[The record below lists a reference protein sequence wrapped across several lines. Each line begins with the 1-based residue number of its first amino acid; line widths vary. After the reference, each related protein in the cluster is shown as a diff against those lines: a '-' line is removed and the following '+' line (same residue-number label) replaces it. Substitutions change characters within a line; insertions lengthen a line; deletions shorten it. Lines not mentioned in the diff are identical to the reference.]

1 MSAMSA
7 TATGHTNRTPRPLRA
22 FADPRSYKHIAFLLS
37 ALPLAGVWLALLIV
51 LWVFAITPL
60 VVPVLIGASF
70 AVRGAANVEA
80 WLARLLLDD
89 SELILAPSLSPP
101 RAWAILKD
109 RSFWARQAYLV
120 ARMTLGFGIAV
131 GLLSSIGVG
140 IALLLLPAW
149 FWAPHQ
155 AVEFGV
161 GYHVD
166 TFLKALS
173 LAPVGF
179 LILLVSFELL
189 APLARL
195 WRTLC
200 RVLLTSPQQTM
211 SATGAT
217 GGARSA
223 AARGARRALLW
234 HSLSAAGINLFL
246 ILIWALTSHG
256 YFWPIWTILPLG
268 LPLAIHAW
276 VVWANENRSKL
287 QRQKLDHA
295 FALHAGIWGCLLL
308 FLTGVWAASSGPGG
322 YFWPVWPL
330 LGALLAVGAH
340 AAALLM
346 GAGDRSTLTAR
357 ISALETSRA
366 GAVDVQEAELR
377 RIERDLHDGA
387 QARLVALGMS
397 LGMAEQKLAGA
408 TADPDAA
415 RVLLAE
421 ARAGAG
427 EALRELRDL
436 ARGIHPPVLADRGL
450 DAAVRA
456 LAAVSPVKVTVS
468 VSLASRPKAPV
479 ESAAYFVV
487 AESLANAGK
496 HAHAGRVDVRIGVSD
511 GRMTVEIRDD
521 GVGGANANGSGL
533 QGLRRRVEAL
543 DGRLLVVSPPG
554 GPTTVR
560 AELPCE

>member
-1 MSAMSA
+1 MTPSN
-7 TATGHTNRTPRPLRA
+7 GVPRPLSS
-22 FADPRSYKHIAFLLS
+22 FLDPRSYRRLAFLLS
-37 ALPLAGVWLALLIV
+37 ALPLAGVWLVLLIV
-51 LWVFAITPL
+51 LWTFAVTPL
-60 VVPVLIGASF
+60 VVPALIAAGF
-70 AVRGAANVEA
+70 AVRGAASVEA
-80 WLARLLLDD
+80 WLARQLLGV
-89 SELILAPSLSPP
+89 ELTLGPPAAPL
-101 RAWAILKD
+101 RAWSILKD
-109 RSFWARQAYLV
+109 RSFWSRQLYLV
-120 ARMTLGFGIAV
+120 ARITLGFGLAV
-131 GLLSSIGVG
+131 GLLSSICVGV
-140 IALLLLPAW
+140 ALLLLPVW

-155 AVEFGV
+155 AVELGV

-166 TFLKALS
+166 TFPKS
-173 LAPVGF
+173 LALVPVGF

-200 RVLLTSPQQTM
+200 RVLLAAPAQTM
-211 SATGAT
+211 STTAT
-217 GGARSA
+217 RSH
-223 AARGARRALLW
+223 AARRGLMWHALVSGGL
-234 HSLSAAGINLFL
+234 NLFL
-246 ILIWALTSHG
+246 ILIWALTSRSG
-256 YFWPIWTILPLG
+256 DFWPVWTILALG

-276 VVWANENRSKL
+276 VVWVNENRA
-287 QRQKLDHA
+287 RFDGQKLDHA
-295 FALHAGIWGCLLL
+295 FALHAGIWGCLFL
-308 FLTGVWAASSGPGG
+308 FDTGVWAASDPGG

-330 LGALLAVGAH
+330 LLALLAIGAH

-346 GAGDRSTLTAR
+346 GAGDRSALTER
-357 ISALETSRA
+357 ISVLETSRA

-397 LGMAEQKLAGA
+397 LGMAEQKLA
-408 TADPDAA
+408 TADPEAA
-415 RVLLAE
+415 RELLAE

-436 ARGIHPPVLADRGL
+436 ARGIHPPVLAERGL

-456 LAAVSPVKVTVS
+456 LAAVSPIKVSVS
-468 VSLASRPKAPV
+468 VSLKTRPPAPA

-496 HAHAGRVDVRIGVSD
+496 HAQAGRVDVRIGETD
-511 GRMTVEIRDD
+511 GRMTIEVQDD
-521 GVGGANANGSGL
+521 GVGGADAGGSGL
-533 QGLRRRVEAL
+533 VGLRRRVEAL